1 MSRVAVG
8 LSGGVDSSVTAALL
22 KEEGHEVVGL
32 AMRLYDNPVADSRS
46 CCSPDDLFDARH
58 VADLLDIPYY
68 TLDFRE
74 VFRSSVME
82 PSAAGYREGF
92 TPNPCIACNATVKFE
107 ALAARADLLQCDYL
121 ATGHFARV
129 DVIDGRHRLG
139 RARHVEKDQ
148 SYFLYPV
155 PASRLSRFLLP
166 LGDWTKDQVRDR
178 ALELGLPTAKKRESQ
193 DACFV
198 TPREPHE
205 VVAEIT
211 GQPVVPGMIVT
222 ESGRHLGM
230 HKGFEAYTI
239 GQRKGLGLPGGP
251 WFVTEL
257 RPDTNEVVVRKQQQR
272 TMTSLRVETPFW
284 HIPPQEM
291 SVTVRTRSGAAPI
304 PDQLLPQSD
313 DSLIIEFD
321 EPIIAPA
328 PGQVAVAYDGDWI
341 VCGGTIRWLRR
352 A

>member
-22 KEEGHEVVGL
+22 KEEGHEVIGL
-32 AMRLYDNPVADSRS
+32 GMRLYDNPVPDSRS
-46 CCSPDDLFDARH
+46 CCSPDDLFDARY

-74 VFRSSVME
+74 VFRSAVME
-82 PSAAGYREGF
+82 PWAAGYRQGL
-92 TPNPCIACNATVKFE
+92 TPNPCIACNGTVKFQ
-107 ALAARADLLQCDYL
+107 ALAARADLLQCDFL

-129 DVIDGRHRLG
+129 EEVDGRHRLG
-139 RARHVEKDQ
+139 RARHRAKDQ

-155 PASRLSRFLLP
+155 PADRLARFLLP
-166 LGDWTKDQVRDR
+166 LGNWTKEEVRAR
-178 ALELGLPTAKKRESQ
+178 ASTLGLPTAKKRESQ

-205 VVAEIT
+205 VVAEIS
-211 GQPVVPGMIVT
+211 GEPVVPGAIVT
-222 ESGRHLGM
+222 KGGERLGT

-239 GQRKGLGLPGGP
+239 GQRKGLGLAGGP
-251 WFVTEL
+251 WFVTDL
-257 RPDTNEVVVRKQQQR
+257 RPETNEVVVQKQQQR
-272 TMTSLRVETPFW
+272 TLQRLRIDDAFW
-284 HIPPQEM
+284 HIEPQEM
-291 SVTVRTRSGAAPI
+291 AVSVRTRSGAEPVPAR
-304 PDQLLPQSD
+304 LLPQGDGGLVVAFEDPVS
-313 DSLIIEFD
+313 
-321 EPIIAPA
+321 APA

-341 VCGGTIRWLRR
+341 VCGGPIRWLPG

>member
-22 KEEGHEVVGL
+22 KEAGHEVIGL
-32 AMRLYDNPVADSRS
+32 GMRLYDNPVADSRS

-74 VFRSSVME
+74 VFRRSVME
-82 PSAAGYREGF
+82 PWAAGYRAGL
-92 TPNPCIACNATVKFE
+92 TPNPCIACNGTVKFE

-129 DVIDGRHRLG
+129 ERVGGHHRLG
-139 RARHVEKDQ
+139 RARHLEKDQ

-155 PASRLSRFLLP
+155 PADRLSRFLLP
-166 LGDWTKDQVRDR
+166 LGEWTKEQVRER
-178 ALELGLPTAKKRESQ
+178 ADQLGLPTAKKRESQ

-211 GQPVVPGMIVT
+211 GKPVVPGAIVT
-222 ESGRHLGM
+222 EAGELLGE

-257 RPDTNEVVVRKQQQR
+257 RPQTNEVVVRKQQQR
-272 TMTSLRVETPFW
+272 TLEVLRVDRPFW
-284 HIPPQEM
+284 HVPPQEM
-291 SVTVRTRSGAAPI
+291 AVGVRTRSGAEPLPAW
-304 PDQLLPQSD
+304 LRPQSD
-313 DSLIIEFD
+313 GTLLIEFD
-321 EPIIAPA
+321 QPVVAPA

-341 VCGGTIRWLRR
+341 VCGGAIRWIPKV
-352 A
+352 